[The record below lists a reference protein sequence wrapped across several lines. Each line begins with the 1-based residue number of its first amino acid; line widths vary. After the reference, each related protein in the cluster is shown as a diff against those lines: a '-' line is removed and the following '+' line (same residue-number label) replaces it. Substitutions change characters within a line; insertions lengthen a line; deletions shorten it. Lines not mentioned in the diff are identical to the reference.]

1 MNVCTIAL
9 FGCALVAFSSAQDM
23 TSLMFQAM
31 GIELP
36 PMPPQMPQ
44 SLRDHLY
51 PQQQQRLRQQQFQRL
66 RAAAASASLK
76 AKANPYSFPYSA
88 TNNLPDKK
96 EPLYS
101 LANRIRQP
109 GDANALSNK
118 DLTPANPYSV
128 SRTASS
134 RNPAVRTAGRPTPQN
149 MEMYRQLRQWREQPK
164 RINDAKNAGCKLPV
178 DSAAASVLM
187 FGDCRNPSARFV
199 CQVEMMTCM
208 NVGLSAMCC
217 PYGMN
222 KLAMDT
228 ISYFNKMQH
237 FISEVA

>member
-1 MNVCTIAL
+1 MKILTIAFL
-9 FGCALVAFSSAQDM
+9 GCALVALSSAQDM

-44 SLRDHLY
+44 SLREHLY

-66 RAAAASASLK
+66 RAAAASLK
-76 AKANPYSFPYSA
+76 SKANPYSFPYSI
-88 TNNLPDKK
+88 TNSSPDKK
-96 EPLYS
+96 ETIFS
-101 LANRIRQP
+101 GANTIRWP
-109 GDANALSNK
+109 RDPNALNNK
-118 DLTPANPYSV
+118 DLGPSNPYSV
-128 SRTASS
+128 SRTSYS
-134 RNPAVRTAGRPTPQN
+134 RNPALRPAGRPSPQSI
-149 MEMYRQLRQWREQPK
+149 EMYKQLRQWREQPK
-164 RINDAKNAGCKLPV
+164 RINDAKNAGCKMPV
-178 DSAAASVLM
+178 DSTAASVLM

-228 ISYFNKMQH
+228 ISYVNKMQH

>member
-1 MNVCTIAL
+1 MQIFTIAFL
-9 FGCALVAFSSAQDM
+9 GCALVALSSAQDM

-66 RAAAASASLK
+66 QAAAAALK
-76 AKANPYSFPYSA
+76 AKANPYSFPYSV
-88 TNNLPDKK
+88 TNTLPDKK
-96 EPLYS
+96 ETLYS
-101 LANRIRQP
+101 GANTIRRP
-109 GDANALSNK
+109 LDPNALNNK
-118 DLTPANPYSV
+118 DLSPSNPYSV
-128 SRTASS
+128 SRTSNS
-134 RNPAVRTAGRPTPQN
+134 RNPALRPAGRPSPQSI
-149 MEMYRQLRQWREQPK
+149 EMYKQLRQWREQPK

-178 DSAAASVLM
+178 DSTAASVLM